1 MRKKKI
7 FAKKS
12 RRRLKISNISKIW
25 IKTKK
30 YEQSHQFLPV
40 DKQNYGER
48 SYSENEKKKI
58 FSQIF
63 ENFRR

>member
-1 MRKKKI
+1 MRKKNNF

-48 SYSENEKKKI
+48 SYSENEKK
-58 FSQIF
+58 
-63 ENFRR
+63 NFFPNF

>member
-1 MRKKKI
+1 MRKKNNF

-48 SYSENEKKKI
+48 SYSENEKKNS
-58 FSQIF
+58 FP
-63 ENFRR
+63 NF

>member
-1 MRKKKI
+1 MRKKNI

-40 DKQNYGER
+40 DK
-48 SYSENEKKKI
+48 
-58 FSQIF
+58 
-63 ENFRR
+63 

>member
-1 MRKKKI
+1 MRKKNFFCK
-7 FAKKS
+7 KKS

-58 FSQIF
+58 FFPIF
-63 ENFRR
+63 